1 MSKLLDACCA
11 ITGADPDIAAISS
24 RRDQQHIVANAVLLL
39 LAATLACV
47 GWMAFLGSFLPM
59 HIALLGAALVSSV
72 VFMTD
77 RAMCAADWDLAGILQ
92 SGARDGKWWGKI
104 AARCCIALVFAMSTA
119 TGLLLVCF
127 SGAIDDQLQRERATA
142 NAPIMAEYV
151 AKTKTASNQEITPI
165 EAEIATLRSE
175 QAIAQSALTAREAA
189 LAEARGR
196 ATTARIEAG
205 REKDGGLTGYVSGE
219 GGRFKEA
226 KRQEAEAN
234 AIAGQVG
241 QDTLLLQKR
250 YDDASARITALRG
263 ELSATGLKIATME
276 KTNALAMQADPR
288 WMKLREDP
296 LSRHRGLMALKND
309 PVQGPPLAKF
319 ALLFEITMVMLELS
333 FMFVKFGCAAASI
346 YTVRLITQTKLE
358 AAQLAHQL
366 HQDLDSLQQERVA
379 AQAASAKH
387 RHIMRVV

>member
-11 ITGADPDIAAISS
+11 ITGADPDIAAISN
-24 RRDQQHIVANAVLLL
+24 RRDQQHIIANAVLLL
-39 LAATLACV
+39 LAAALACV
-47 GWMAFLGSFLPM
+47 GWTAFLGSFLPL
-59 HIALLGAALVSSV
+59 HTALPAAALVSSV

-92 SGARDGKWWGKI
+92 SGARDAKWWGKI

-142 NAPIMAEYV
+142 NAPVMAEYS
-151 AKTKTASNQEITPI
+151 AKTKTASSQEIAPI
-165 EAEIATLRSE
+165 EAEIAKLRSE
-175 QAIAQSALTAREAA
+175 QALAQNALTAREAT

-205 REKDGGLTGYVSGE
+205 REKDGGLTGYVQGE

-263 ELSATGLKIATME
+263 ELSAAGLKIAGME
-276 KTNALAMQADPR
+276 QANISAMQADPR
-288 WMKLREDP
+288 WMKTREDP

-309 PVQGPPLAKF
+309 PVHGPSVAKF
-319 ALLFEITMVMLELS
+319 SLLFDITMVVLELS
-333 FMFVKFGCAAASI
+333 FLFVKFFCASASI
-346 YTVRLITQTKLE
+346 YTVRLTTQTKLE

-366 HQDLDSLQQERVA
+366 HQDLDSLQQERIA
-379 AQAASAKH
+379 AQVAGAKH
-387 RHIMRVV
+387 RPIMRVV